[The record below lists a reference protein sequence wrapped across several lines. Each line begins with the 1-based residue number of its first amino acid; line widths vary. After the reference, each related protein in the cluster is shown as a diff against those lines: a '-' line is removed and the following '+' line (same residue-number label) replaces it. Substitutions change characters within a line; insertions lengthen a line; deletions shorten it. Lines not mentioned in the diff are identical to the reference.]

1 MMKKLRKQRR
11 SKKIN
16 HHQKE
21 RYHKQRKQ
29 MHHKSM
35 FQLCLLIINAYNM
48 ASMSQIHR
56 MFKKLNI
63 TRVSFSNV
71 KRSIKKMIKL
81 KVVRSVSNKVRSSNK
96 KLVTKFESTG
106 KILPKKF
113 MCKRK
118 STTARII
125 RKDQKLRSKMIKL
138 AHKAARNG
146 RTYEQV
152 VFDYLKENP
161 MMMFNSISF
170 YLKENNMK
178 CSNFI
183 LIKVLERLRK
193 KGVVVIEDGK
203 WNSLTG
209 KKIPLAQPIPEGF
222 KR

>member
-16 HHQKE
+16 HQQKE
-21 RYHKQRKQ
+21 RCHKQRKQ

-71 KRSIKKMIKL
+71 K
-81 KVVRSVSNKVRSSNK
+81 SSNK

>member
-11 SKKIN
+11 SKKII
-16 HHQKE
+16 HHKKE

-63 TRVSFSNV
+63 TRVSFSNI
-71 KRSIKKMIKL
+71 KRTIKKMIKL
-81 KVVRSVSNKVRSSNK
+81 KVVKVRSSNK

-113 MCKRK
+113 ICKRK
-118 STTARII
+118 YTTVRII
-125 RKDQKLRSKMIKL
+125 KKDKKLRSKMIKL

-161 MMMFNSISF
+161 MMMFNSISY